1 VHDSPVSF
9 VQGKDLDPPGKWP
22 DLLYQAAIESV
33 IYFRMLGEKTLKLGL
48 WNNIYLR
55 RLQAYGRGHIR
66 AVIHD
71 LELTEIIAGAT
82 DVQKH
87 LLILF
92 IAYAKLDRT
101 VYQDIERATRIS
113 FLDHYRILGIAPD
126 PTAGIVLRW

>member
-1 VHDSPVSF
+1 MIHPVSF
-9 VQGKDLDPPGKWP
+9 VQCQDIDPPGKWS
-22 DLLYQAAIESV
+22 DLLHQAAIEFV

-66 AVIHD
+66 AVIYD
-71 LELTEIIAGAT
+71 LELTEIIASAT

-87 LLILF
+87 LILF

-113 FLDHYRILGIAPD
+113 LLDHYRILGIALD